1 MLGRMAMGR
10 MMSGLSTRR
19 YPDGL
24 GLVGQCTVNAA
35 PLDQQHPIDD
45 LHRLRAVR
53 SSSSDT
59 SLPK

>member
-45 LHRLRAVR
+45 LHRLRAPPR
-53 SSSSDT
+53 
-59 SLPK
+59 